1 MSVLTLAVLLFLVL
15 ESTNI
20 VLLYFFPGSRRG
32 NAVGVFRAWEGS
44 KRDPEVHALLKY
56 LVNWVAGTKLIF
68 VALLAVLV
76 LTAGPLT
83 LWWSVLALVGSIA
96 SFFWRL
102 FPAIRA
108 MDGAGAIEPAGYS
121 VTLGWM
127 IAGFL
132 LVLVLA
138 LILGFNGV
146 PWTPG

>member
-1 MSVLTLAVLLFLVL
+1 MSVLTVAVLLFLVL
-15 ESTNI
+15 EATNV

-44 KRDPEVHALLKY
+44 KRDPEVHAFVRY

-83 LWWSVLALVGSIA
+83 LWWSVLALVASIA

-108 MDGAGAIEPAGYS
+108 MDRAGAIEPAGYS
-121 VTLGWM
+121 ATLGWM
-127 IAGFL
+127 IGGFL
-132 LVLVLA
+132 LVFLVA
-138 LILGFNGV
+138 LTLGFGGV